1 MVDSNK
7 IPLMFQAQIKNRGKI
22 QYAGDSTSAQKWIEQ
37 WLKSCPSVPEQDDRS
52 DDRRPAWRQR
62 QRPQAQEKVKMP
74 QFGKEVKTRE
84 YKINWRFITNGGQ
97 DEGVIRPVI
106 GAKGIPF
113 YPGSSMKG
121 AFLRGCNSQEAL
133 EYCGGEI
140 EVEENGQK
148 RKETKP
154 GKLRFHGGYPTDMSW
169 GGNQK
174 RLLDIV
180 HSQWERQIKDN
191 TTTSANVQI
200 SLYQPTCKFGIS
212 STKPLNTK
220 QWERIWEIWEQA
232 LAQGIG
238 SRVSAGYG
246 QIEKIKDTS
255 NVLLKVSLY
264 GEGLYSTLLN
274 KEIEFRPNMF
284 KAALRGHTLRLLAG
298 VTDESTAQELT
309 QQLWGGIGS
318 REPIVGQL
326 GIKFAADILKS
337 AQHKYKPQG
346 SQKQNIMHR
355 YKLEEGQLSIL
366 NIGNINSQQTADL
379 KSFVTRLI
387 RFSLL
392 LGGFGKSWRRVDH
405 HGFFS
410 KYFDNNDKPAIG
422 CHWEFL
428 EESENLYITVK
439 NDNLSEIANF
449 LRETHQAVINWVQAQ
464 NKTTDY
470 YVRNWREVWHPDK
483 VQVWGRIAED
493 DDDCQA
499 IEWFHAPYSGRAAIK
514 NTNLTGRIGQTGRI
528 WHRMYPRYFLEQG
541 ELITDDEYI
550 ELLTIFPDQTNTS
563 NDFINFLNSRSNAF
577 RLLFGNVR

>member
-1 MVDSNK
+1 
-7 IPLMFQAQIKNRGKI
+7 
-22 QYAGDSTSAQKWIEQ
+22 
-37 WLKSCPSVPEQDDRS
+37 
-52 DDRRPAWRQR
+52 
-62 QRPQAQEKVKMP
+62 MP

-84 YKINWRFITNGGQ
+84 YKISWRFVTNGGQ

-113 YPGSSMKG
+113 YSGSSMKG
-121 AFLRGCNSQEAL
+121 AFLRVCNSQEAL

-140 EVEENGQK
+140 EVEKDGKKQ
-148 RKETKP
+148 KETQP

-169 GGNQK
+169 GGDRK

-200 SLYQPTCKFGIS
+200 SLYQPIYRFGIS
-212 STKPLNTK
+212 STKSLNTK

-274 KEIEFRPNMF
+274 KKPEFRPNMF

-298 VTDESTAQELT
+298 VTDESTAQYLT
-309 QQLWGGIGS
+309 QQLWGGITS
-318 REPIVGQL
+318 RDPIVGQL
-326 GIKFAADILKS
+326 GIKFTADSLES
-337 AQHKYKPQG
+337 NEHEYKR
-346 SQKQNIMHR
+346 NIMHG
-355 YKLEEGQLSIL
+355 YELKKGQLSIL
-366 NIGNINSQQTADL
+366 SISNINQQETEEL

-405 HGFFS
+405 HRFFPE
-410 KYFDNNDKPAIG
+410 YFDNDDKPAIG

-428 EESENLYITVK
+428 EESERLYIAT
-439 NDNLSEIANF
+439 NSDDLSEIIGF
-449 LRETHQAVINWVQAQ
+449 LKQAYQGVGNWVKKQ
-464 NKTTDY
+464 NRPTNNYARD
-470 YVRNWREVWHPDK
+470 WREAWHPDK
-483 VQVWGRIAED
+483 VQVWGRIAKND
-493 DDDCQA
+493 RDSKA
-499 IEWFHAPYSGRAAIK
+499 IKWFHSPYRGIESIK
-514 NTNLTGRIGQTGRI
+514 NTDLTGKMGKIGRI
-528 WHRMYPRYFLEQG
+528 WHRMYPRFLIKHNQLVTNG
-541 ELITDDEYI
+541 EYI
-550 ELLTIFPDQTNTS
+550 ELLTIFPTQTS
-563 NDFINFLNSRSNAF
+563 NNFMNFLQSNTDF
-577 RLLFGNVR
+577 KLLFGNVR